1 MATAAIRMSLM
12 TGRAVPRACFAR
24 TSTTASTTS
33 TITPG
38 SRRLLT
44 TSSPVKNAQAS
55 NGAKAAGGETQAET
69 TMDWNTYFALRK
81 TRRNYERAFMVPS
94 ALVSLLGAGYFFAQ
108 RDFDPTPIFGM
119 DQVIVYG
126 IGTVAAG
133 LVGLAMGP
141 VIGNSVFR
149 AANSRAKPLVD
160 RMDTEFLKHIAR
172 NRADPAA
179 NSISNPIPD
188 YYGEKIK
195 SVSEYRSWLRK
206 QREFRRKSQFYV

>member
-24 TSTTASTTS
+24 TSTTTS

-44 TSSPVKNAQAS
+44 TSSPAKNAQANS
-55 NGAKAAGGETQAET
+55 SKAAGEQQHE

-94 ALVSLLGAGYFFAQ
+94 ALVSLLGAGYYFAQ

-206 QREFRRKSQFYV
+206 QREFRRKSTFYV

>member
-12 TGRAVPRACFAR
+12 TGRAVPRTCFAR
-24 TSTTASTTS
+24 TSTTTTS

-44 TSSPVKNAQAS
+44 TSSPAKNAQANS
-55 NGAKAAGGETQAET
+55 SKAAGEQQRE

-94 ALVSLLGAGYFFAQ
+94 ALVSLLGGGYYFAQ

-206 QREFRRKSQFYV
+206 QREFRRKSTFYV

>member
-1 MATAAIRMSLM
+1 MATAVIRMSLM
-12 TGRAVPRACFAR
+12 TGRAIPRACFAR
-24 TSTTASTTS
+24 TSATTTTVSS
-33 TITPG
+33 TIAPG

-44 TSSPVKNAQAS
+44 TSSPVKSAQ
-55 NGAKAAGGETQAET
+55 NGAKTAASEQPLE
-69 TMDWNTYFALRK
+69 TMDWNTYFALRR
-81 TRRNYERAFMVPS
+81 TRRNYERFFMVPS
-94 ALVSLLGAGYFFAQ
+94 SLVCLFGAGYYFAN

-133 LVGLAMGP
+133 LIGLALGP
-141 VIGNSVFR
+141 VVGNSVFR
-149 AANSRAKPLVD
+149 AANAKARPLVD
-160 RMDTEFLKHIAR
+160 RMDAEFLKHIAK
-172 NRADPAA
+172 NRADPSA

>member
-1 MATAAIRMSLM
+1 MAIAAIRMSLM

-24 TSTTASTTS
+24 TSTTTS

-44 TSSPVKNAQAS
+44 TSSPAKNAQANS
-55 NGAKAAGGETQAET
+55 SKAAGEQQHE

-94 ALVSLLGAGYFFAQ
+94 ALVSLLGAGYYFAQ

-195 SVSEYRSWLRK
+195 SVSEYRAWLRK
-206 QREFRRKSQFYV
+206 QREFRRKSTFYV

>member
-24 TSTTASTTS
+24 TSTTTTS

-38 SRRLLT
+38 SRRFLT
-44 TSSPVKNAQAS
+44 ASSPAKNAQANS
-55 NGAKAAGGETQAET
+55 SKAAGEQQRE

-94 ALVSLLGAGYFFAQ
+94 ALVSLLGAGYYFAQ

-206 QREFRRKSQFYV
+206 QREFRRKSTFYV

>member
-24 TSTTASTTS
+24 TSTTTTTTTTS

-44 TSSPVKNAQAS
+44 TSSPAKNAQANS
-55 NGAKAAGGETQAET
+55 SKTASEQQHE

-94 ALVSLLGAGYFFAQ
+94 ALVSLLGAGYYFAQ
-108 RDFDPTPIFGM
+108 KDFDPTPIFGM

-206 QREFRRKSQFYV
+206 QREFRRKSTFYV

>member
-1 MATAAIRMSLM
+1 MATAAIRMSFM

-24 TSTTASTTS
+24 TSTTPITS

-44 TSSPVKNAQAS
+44 TSSPVKNNAKTAS
-55 NGAKAAGGETQAET
+55 AAGEKQAE

-94 ALVSLLGAGYFFAQ
+94 ALVSLLGAGYYFAQ
-108 RDFDPTPIFGM
+108 KDFDPTPIFGM

-141 VIGNSVFR
+141 VIGNTVFR

-172 NRADPAA
+172 NRADPSA

>member
-24 TSTTASTTS
+24 TSTTTS

-44 TSSPVKNAQAS
+44 TSSPAKNAQANS
-55 NGAKAAGGETQAET
+55 SKAAGEQQHE

-81 TRRNYERAFMVPS
+81 TRRNYERTFMVPS
-94 ALVSLLGAGYFFAQ
+94 ALVSLLGAGYYFAQ

-160 RMDTEFLKHIAR
+160 RVR
-172 NRADPAA
+172 NHFGAWRVNYAWIVEGHEVERLRTWAWTLALTPAPT
-179 NSISNPIPD
+179 SKQVD
-188 YYGEKIK
+188 LYY
-195 SVSEYRSWLRK
+195 L
-206 QREFRRKSQFYV
+206 

>member
-1 MATAAIRMSLM
+1 
-12 TGRAVPRACFAR
+12 
-24 TSTTASTTS
+24 
-33 TITPG
+33 
-38 SRRLLT
+38 
-44 TSSPVKNAQAS
+44 
-55 NGAKAAGGETQAET
+55 
-69 TMDWNTYFALRK
+69 MDWNTYFALRK

-133 LVGLAMGP
+133 LIGLAMGP

>member
-24 TSTTASTTS
+24 TSTTTS

-44 TSSPVKNAQAS
+44 TSSPAKNAQANS
-55 NGAKAAGGETQAET
+55 SKAAGEQQHE

-133 LVGLAMGP
+133 LIGLAMGP
-141 VIGNSVFR
+141 VIGNSIFR

-206 QREFRRKSQFYV
+206 QREFRRKSTFYV

>member
-24 TSTTASTTS
+24 TSTTTS

-44 TSSPVKNAQAS
+44 TSSPAKNAQANS
-55 NGAKAAGGETQAET
+55 SKAAGEQQHE

-94 ALVSLLGAGYFFAQ
+94 ALVSLLGAGYYFAQ

-195 SVSEYRSWLRK
+195 SVSEYRAWLRK
-206 QREFRRKSQFYV
+206 QREFRRKSTFYV

>member
-24 TSTTASTTS
+24 TSTTTS

-44 TSSPVKNAQAS
+44 TSSPAKNAQANS
-55 NGAKAAGGETQAET
+55 SKAAVEQQHE

-119 DQVIVYG
+119 DQVVVYG

-133 LVGLAMGP
+133 LIGLAMGP
-141 VIGNSVFR
+141 VIGNSIFR

-206 QREFRRKSQFYV
+206 QREFRRKSTFYV

>member
-24 TSTTASTTS
+24 TSTTTTTS

-44 TSSPVKNAQAS
+44 TSSPAKNAQANS
-55 NGAKAAGGETQAET
+55 SKAAGEQQHE

-94 ALVSLLGAGYFFAQ
+94 ALVSLLGAGYYFAQ

-206 QREFRRKSQFYV
+206 QREFRRKSTFYV

>member
-1 MATAAIRMSLM
+1 MATAAIRMSFM

-24 TSTTASTTS
+24 TSTTTS

-44 TSSPVKNAQAS
+44 TSSPAKNAQANS
-55 NGAKAAGGETQAET
+55 SKAAGEQQHE

-133 LVGLAMGP
+133 LIGLAMGP
-141 VIGNSVFR
+141 VIGNSIFR

-206 QREFRRKSQFYV
+206 QREFRRKSTFYV